1 MARIKTYA
9 IDATPTIEDKVIG
22 TNVDDANLTQNYK
35 IGDIIALVPGGLS
48 SVQSLNTLTGVVNLV
63 AGTNI
68 SLAVDASKKEI
79 EISSTGGA
87 GGITSI
93 DGATGPA
100 IDLVGKG
107 GITVTAVGNLIN
119 IDGSGIGGGNP
130 ALPDFGVQYNQ
141 GGAFGAGEFFKVDL
155 SAKLNPTVNI
165 GNLSGETP
173 IKGQLNIFSGSGD
186 VSPFGEVRWY
196 DFLGSGNY
204 ASWASPGRVEKS
216 YAVALPASEPTSI
229 DQVLAIQ
236 AVTTG
241 PNSPAEAVWKTISS
255 GGTGKFKMEASDA
268 SEGFWRDKVFTGTG
282 ITQTFL
288 TDKDGNITV
297 QLNGSSVSTVNTIK
311 VGSSTAQGTFEFTGS
326 GVTMTNGGAGEPQNI
341 INFDY
346 QDTLVSGTNIKTIN
360 SQSILGSGDIVV
372 SGGTPA
378 GVAGSVQISDGT
390 NFSADTNLTWDTTN
404 NILTIGNENNP
415 VFQEGIL
422 LLKGNGSNL
431 GGRVQFQTG
440 IGKASAAIVTLQAPE
455 AGTRQEISLPGALP
469 SDVGLALTVKSITG
483 TEVET
488 EWKAA
493 GGGGGTVT
501 SVGGTA
507 PIASSGG
514 NTPSIS
520 ISESSESVNGYLS
533 STNFTAFKGKQAAL
547 VSGTNI
553 KSINGNSL
561 LGSGDLTIGS
571 SATPGG
577 SNTQIQYN
585 NNNVLDG
592 NVGLTLDTGT
602 AGVTKVQI
610 GKSDDPTFRYGVL
623 RLEGNSST
631 EGGKIELE
639 TGASKGSPETIILQ
653 APDSGVA
660 QEISLPESLPT
671 ADTQI
676 LGIKSISGT
685 SVQTQWETPTG
696 GGGAVSQIIAGDNI
710 SVTPSEGTG
719 AVTVNVTGISV
730 PKSYI
735 ATFTTSGGVATPNV
749 LNNDTG
755 GTFTWTDTRLG
766 QINIGLSGIPDGARI
781 WVMVN
786 GYGASKE
793 EGKIQCFF
801 GGYSGKATLIIDKLN
816 ERFLVEDTDIVA
828 GNIEIRIY

>member
-68 SLAVDASKKEI
+68 SLALDASKKEI

-100 IDLVGKG
+100 IDLAGKG

-130 ALPDFGVQYNQ
+130 ALPDFGIQYNQ
-141 GGAFGAGEFFKVDL
+141 GGTFEAGEFFKVDL
-155 SAKLNPTVNI
+155 SEKLNPTVNI

-204 ASWASPGRVEKS
+204 ASWTSPGRVEKS
-216 YAVALPASEPTSI
+216 YAVALPASEPTGI
-229 DQVLAIQ
+229 DQVLAIK

-255 GGTGKFKMEASDA
+255 GG
-268 SEGFWRDKVFTGTG
+268 GTV
-282 ITQTFL
+282 
-288 TDKDGNITV
+288 TDV
-297 QLNGSSVSTVNTIK
+297 SVSVSPTPADAIDLRVFD
-311 VGSSTAQGTFEFTGS
+311 SSTTPRIELDFN
-326 GVTMTNGGAGEPQNI
+326 GVIDQYINGAGELKDFNAMT
-341 INFDY
+341 
-346 QDTLVSGTNIKTIN
+346 TLTTTGTSGEATYDSSTNTLN
-360 SQSILGSGDIVV
+360 VPNYAGGS
-372 SGGTPA
+372 TAPA
-378 GVAGSVQISDGT
+378 GVAGSIQINDGT

-404 NILTIGNENNP
+404 NILTVGNENNP
-415 VFQEGIL
+415 IFQEGIL

-440 IGKASAAIVTLQAPE
+440 IGKAAAAIVTLQGPE
-455 AGTRQEISLPGALP
+455 AGTKQEISLPGALP
-469 SDVGLALTVKSITG
+469 SDIGLALTVKSITG

-520 ISESSESVNGYLS
+520 ISESSESVDGYLS

-553 KSINGNSL
+553 KTINGNSL
-561 LGSGDLTIGS
+561 LGSGNLLIGS
-571 SATPGG
+571 SAAPGG
-577 SNTQIQYN
+577 SNSQIQYN
-585 NNNVLDG
+585 NNNTLDG
-592 NVGLTLDTGT
+592 DSKFILVPTPS
-602 AGVTKVQI
+602 VTTVTI
-610 GKSDDPTFRYGVL
+610 
-623 RLEGNSST
+623 GNSEGLSVSYGKLELRGNNST
-631 EGGKIELE
+631 EGGKIEFE
-639 TGASKGSPETIILQ
+639 TGGGRAGSELVTLQ
-653 APDSGVA
+653 APETGVS
-660 QEISLPESLPT
+660 QQISLPDNLPT

-710 SVTPSEGTG
+710 SVSPAEGTG
-719 AVTVNVTGISV
+719 AVTVSVTGISA
-730 PKSYI
+730 PTYTSYE
-735 ATFTTSGGVATPNV
+735 ATFTTTGGVATPNV
-749 LNNDTG
+749 LNNTIG
-755 GTFTWTDTRLG
+755 ITPTWTDTRLG
-766 QINIGLSGIPDGARI
+766 QINIGLSGIPDDARI

-801 GGYSGKATLIIDKLN
+801 GGLSGKSILIIDKLN
-816 ERFLVEDTDIVA
+816 ERFIVEETDIVA

>member
-48 SVQSLNTLTGVVNLV
+48 SVQSLNTLTGVVKLV
-63 AGTNI
+63 EGANI
-68 SLAVDASKKEI
+68 SLAVDATKNEI

-87 GGITSI
+87 GGITSV

-100 IDLVGKG
+100 IDLAGKG
-107 GITVTAVGNLIN
+107 GITITAVGNLIN

-130 ALPDFGVQYNQ
+130 AAPDFGIQYNQ
-141 GGAFGAGEFFKVDL
+141 GGVFEAGEFFKVDL
-155 SAKLNPTVNI
+155 SAKLNPAVNI
-165 GNLSGETP
+165 GYLSGDTP

-196 DFLGSGNY
+196 NGLGNY

-216 YAVALPASEPTSI
+216 YAVALPANEPTSI
-229 DQVLAIQ
+229 DQVLAIK

-255 GGTGKFKMEASDA
+255 GGGTVTDVSVLVNPTPADA
-268 SEGFWRDKVFTGTG
+268 IDLRVF
-282 ITQTFL
+282 
-288 TDKDGNITV
+288 N
-297 QLNGSSVSTVNTIK
+297 
-311 VGSSTAQGTFEFTGS
+311 SSTTPRIELDFN
-326 GVTMTNGGAGEPQNI
+326 GVIDQYINGAGELK
-341 INFDY
+341 NFNAMT
-346 QDTLVSGTNIKTIN
+346 TLTTTGTSGEATYDSSTNTLN
-360 SQSILGSGDIVV
+360 VPNYAGGS
-372 SGGTPA
+372 TAPA
-378 GVAGSVQISDGT
+378 GVAGSIQINDGT

-404 NILTIGNENNP
+404 NILTVGNENNP

-422 LLKGNGSNL
+422 RLKGNGSNL

-455 AGTRQEISLPGALP
+455 AGTKQEISLPGALP
-469 SDVGLALTVKSITG
+469 SDIGLVLGVKTITG

-488 EWKAA
+488 EWKTAG

-520 ISESSESVNGYLS
+520 IGESSESVDGYLS

-561 LGSGDLTIGS
+561 LGSGNLVIGS

-577 SNTQIQYN
+577 SNYQIQYN
-585 NNNVLDG
+585 NNGTLDG
-592 NVGLTLDTGT
+592 DSKFVLVPTPS
-602 AGVTKVQI
+602 VTTVTI
-610 GKSDDPTFRYGVL
+610 
-623 RLEGNSST
+623 GNSEGLSVSYGKLELRGNNST
-631 EGGKIELE
+631 EGGKIEFE
-639 TGASKGSPETIILQ
+639 TGGGRVGSELITLQ
-653 APDSGVA
+653 APDTGVS
-660 QEISLPESLPT
+660 QQISLPDNLPT

-676 LGIKSISGT
+676 LGIKSINGT
-685 SVQTQWETPTG
+685 GVQTQWETPTG

-710 SVTPSEGTG
+710 SVDPAEGTG
-719 AVTVNVTGISV
+719 AVTVNVTGISA
-730 PKSYI
+730 PKYTSYE
-735 ATFTTSGGVATPNV
+735 ATFITSGGVAAPNV
-749 LNNDTG
+749 LNNTIG
-755 GTFTWTDTRLG
+755 ITPTWTDTRLG
-766 QINIGLSGIPDGARI
+766 QINIGLSGIPDNARI

-801 GGYSGKATLIIDKLN
+801 GGLSGKSILIIDKLN

>member
-48 SVQSLNTLTGVVNLV
+48 SVQSLNTLTGVVKLV
-63 AGTNI
+63 EGANI
-68 SLAVDASKKEI
+68 SLAVDATKNEI

-87 GGITSI
+87 GGITSV

-100 IDLVGKG
+100 IDLAGKG
-107 GITVTAVGNLIN
+107 GITITAVGNLIN

-155 SAKLNPTVNI
+155 SAKLNPAVNI
-165 GNLSGETP
+165 GYLSGDTP

-196 DFLGSGNY
+196 NGLGNY

-216 YAVALPASEPTSI
+216 YAVALPANEPTSI
-229 DQVLAIQ
+229 DQVLAIK

-326 GVTMTNGGAGEPQNI
+326 GVTMANGGADEPQNI

-422 LLKGNGSNL
+422 RLKGNGSNL

-455 AGTRQEISLPGALP
+455 AGTKQEISLPGALP
-469 SDVGLALTVKSITG
+469 SDIGLALTVKSITG

-520 ISESSESVNGYLS
+520 IGESSESVDGYLS

-561 LGSGDLTIGS
+561 LGSGNLVIGS

-577 SNTQIQYN
+577 SNYQIQYN
-585 NNNVLDG
+585 NNGTLDG
-592 NVGLTLDTGT
+592 DSKFVLVPTPS
-602 AGVTKVQI
+602 VTTVTI
-610 GKSDDPTFRYGVL
+610 
-623 RLEGNSST
+623 GNSEGLSVSYGKLELRGNNST
-631 EGGKIELE
+631 EGGKIEFE
-639 TGASKGSPETIILQ
+639 TGGGRVGSELITLQ
-653 APDSGVA
+653 APDTGVS
-660 QEISLPESLPT
+660 QQISLPDNLPT

-676 LGIKSISGT
+676 LGIKSINGT
-685 SVQTQWETPTG
+685 GVQTQWETPTG

-719 AVTVNVTGISV
+719 AVTVNVTGISA
-730 PKSYI
+730 PKYTSYE
-735 ATFTTSGGVATPNV
+735 ATFITSGGVAAPNV
-749 LNNDTG
+749 LNNTIG
-755 GTFTWTDTRLG
+755 ITPTWTDTRLG
-766 QINIGLSGIPDGARI
+766 QINIGLSGIPDNARI

-801 GGYSGKATLIIDKLN
+801 GGLSGKSILIIDKLN